1 MVGAGALQTLVAIE
15 QGFAARRA
23 RLPDIPAAVDDV
35 LGDPSL
41 RITRAAP
48 AAHALAVE
56 VQQRAAPEELPYH
69 NRHHV
74 AETVL
79 AMGLLASVAR
89 ADGLIGADMAALG
102 VAAMVGHD
110 QGHDGSPVT
119 NGRLERLAVA
129 LSLPVLGAAGLDPA
143 GLDIVT
149 EVILAT
155 DPARVAE
162 NAARAAGS
170 LPGDPRGPGFDLLCQ
185 LANEADVF
193 VSLLPARGWRMGA
206 ALAAEWRAA
215 GCRDADAVASFSGR
229 LAFLR
234 RYRQFSPPA
243 ERLGLARV
251 VGQQVA
257 AFAWGAASPEDGA
270 AALDRMPRRV
280 AYRRYMDAL
289 RGLEAS

>member
-1 MVGAGALQTLVAIE
+1 MQTLSAIE

-23 RLPDIPAAVDDV
+23 RAPDVPAAVDDV

-48 AAHALAVE
+48 AAQALAVE

-79 AMGLLASVAR
+79 AMGLLSSVAR
-89 ADGLIGADMAALG
+89 VEGLIGADFAALG

-110 QGHDGSPVT
+110 QGHDGSPEAD
-119 NGRLERLAVA
+119 GRLERLAVA
-129 LSLPVLGAAGLDPA
+129 LSLPVLGAAGLDAA
-143 GLDIVT
+143 GLDIVS
-149 EVILAT
+149 ELILAT
-155 DPARVAE
+155 DPARVAI
-162 NAARAAGS
+162 NAARVAGS
-170 LPGDPRGPGFDLLCQ
+170 VPGDPRGPAFDLLCQ
-185 LANEADVF
+185 MANEADVF
-193 VSLLPARGWRMGA
+193 VSLLPARGWRMSA
-206 ALAAEWRAA
+206 ALAAEWRAT
-215 GCRDADAVASFSGR
+215 GYPHADSVTTFSGR

-251 VGQQVA
+251 VGHQVA
-257 AFAWGAASPEDGA
+257 AFAWGAGSPEEGA

-289 RGLEAS
+289 RGLQEGC

>member
-1 MVGAGALQTLVAIE
+1 MIGADALQTLGAIE
-15 QGFAARRA
+15 QGFIVRRN
-23 RLPDIPAAVDDV
+23 RSPDVPAAVDDV

-41 RITRAAP
+41 RITRAMP
-48 AAHALAVE
+48 AARALAVE
-56 VQQRAAPEELPYH
+56 VQHGAAPQELPYH

-79 AMGLLASVAR
+79 AMGLLCALAR
-89 ADGLIGADMAALG
+89 TDGLIGADMAALG

-110 QGHDGSPVT
+110 QGHDGSPPQ

-155 DPARVAE
+155 DPARVPI
-162 NAARAAGS
+162 NAARVAGS
-170 LPGDPRGPGFDLLCQ
+170 LPGDPRGPQFDLLCQ
-185 LANEADVF
+185 MANEADVF
-193 VSLLPARGWRMGA
+193 VALLPTRGWRMGF
-206 ALAAEWRAA
+206 ALAAEWQA
-215 GCRDADAVASFSGR
+215 GGYPNADTVASFSGR

-243 ERLGLARV
+243 ERLGLARA
-251 VGQQVA
+251 VGLQVA
-257 AFAWGAASPEDGA
+257 AFAWGAGSPEEGA
-270 AALDRMPRRV
+270 AALDRMPRR
-280 AYRRYMDAL
+280 AAHRRYMDAL
-289 RGLEAS
+289 RGMEAE